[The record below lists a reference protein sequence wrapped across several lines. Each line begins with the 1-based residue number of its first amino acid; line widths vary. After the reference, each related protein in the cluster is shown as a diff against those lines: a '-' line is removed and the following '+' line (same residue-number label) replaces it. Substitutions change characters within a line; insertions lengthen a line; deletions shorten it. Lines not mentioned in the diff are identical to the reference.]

1 MFVGN
6 ILYKSPVSLGISV
19 VNGRPT
25 PEVILYRETELDTR
39 EINCRKREKQL
50 GGGELVVCCVRKDL
64 SRTEHDA
71 TQIILQMGNIM
82 ASVHPLD
89 HFASIDVE

>member
-1 MFVGN
+1 
-6 ILYKSPVSLGISV
+6 VSLGISV

-50 GGGELVVCCVRKDL
+50 GGGGETCRVLRQKGFKP
-64 SRTEHDA
+64 H
-71 TQIILQMGNIM
+71 
-82 ASVHPLD
+82 
-89 HFASIDVE
+89 